1 MTLKEVKTGL
11 WKKIVDSTESTKDAH
26 DIIGK
31 IMRDH
36 PSDQFDRRDG
46 ILINSFPDQIKCI
59 FKGSMIDKTR
69 CDNGKCS
76 GVTAVKLDFL
86 KIDLAVPCLGK
97 PERDTLAI
105 CN

>member
-1 MTLKEVKTGL
+1 
-11 WKKIVDSTESTKDAH
+11 
-26 DIIGK
+26 
-31 IMRDH
+31 MRDH

-46 ILINSFPDQIKCI
+46 ILINSFPDQIKCL

-86 KIDLAVPCLGK
+86 KITFRFHAWASLKEIPQQFAINAKRNRSLGK
-97 PERDTLAI
+97 SH
-105 CN
+105 C